1 MLRRLLNALPVV
13 PILRGPARGLLW
25 VPETSSHGVWL
36 GTYERENVQT
46 LRSLVHEGMT
56 VWDVGANVG
65 AMTLILSRLVG
76 PTGRVVAFEPGPR
89 NAKALRRH
97 VGSRRNVEVV
107 EAAVSSSTGEAFFHG
122 DGRSDARLSP
132 TGPIPVR
139 TVTLDSVLQDHQAPA
154 LVKLDVEG
162 HEMPAL
168 IGAERLLQKVRPMLA
183 VEFHGA
189 GLPARDIDAEA
200 RTYVESFGYTW
211 SSTSGGWFV
220 AKPR

>member
-1 MLRRLLNALPVV
+1 MLRHLLNALPVV

-25 VPETSSHGVWL
+25 VPRTSSHGVWL

-46 LRSLVHEGMT
+46 LRALVHEGMT

-65 AMTLILSRLVG
+65 AMTLVLSRLVG
-76 PTGRVVAFEPGPR
+76 PIGRVIAFEPGPR

-107 EAAVSSSTGEAFFHG
+107 EAAVSSETGEAFLHG
-122 DGRSDARLSP
+122 DGRSDARLST

-139 TVTLDSVLQDHQAPA
+139 TVTLDSVAIDHRPPA
-154 LVKLDVEG
+154 IVKLDVEG

-168 IGAERLLQKVRPMLA
+168 IGAQRLLQHVRPVLA

-189 GLPARDIDAEA
+189 GLPERDIDTEA
-200 RTYVESFGYTW
+200 RTHVESFGYQW
-211 SSTSGGWFV
+211 SATPGGWFI
-220 AKPR
+220 AQPR